1 MVTQVGLVDM
11 FAIIP
16 VELQRVVARSSLP
29 FLIYSHQWIYIQ
41 NHKSSRRLW
50 SKHVWLIHYSA
61 VIMCAMTSQI
71 TGVSIVCSTVGS
83 GTDKRKHQRSESLAF
98 LWGIHRWPVNS
109 SHKWP
114 ITRKVMMLLRRNAW
128 GRIDCVFVELRG
140 TVVLIAWECAEQRL
154 RGNGGYDYASKPRLE
169 CAGREWEARGKCGS
183 SAAQVRGTAVPRIGG
198 SRIYAGLALK
208 VLIQLYANKPTMYA
222 FQLCNSHTA

>member
-1 MVTQVGLVDM
+1 M

-16 VELQRVVARSSLP
+16 VELQRVVAISSQP
-29 FLIYSHQWIYIQ
+29 FLIYSHQWIHIQ

-98 LWGIHRWPVNS
+98 LWGIHRWPANS

-154 RGNGGYDYASKPRLE
+154 PWKWRLRLCLQTAARVRGTRVGSAREVRLE
-169 CAGREWEARGKCGS
+169 CGS
-183 SAAQVRGTAVPRIGG
+183 SAWNRGSTHWRVPYICGTG
-198 SRIYAGLALK
+198 
-208 VLIQLYANKPTMYA
+208 T
-222 FQLCNSHTA
+222 